1 MKNHRLITLAI
12 LIVGIYIVI
21 SLVRSNIQLWQQGK
35 TIEQAKQRNEKFKK
49 ENENLKQVLSG
60 VENEEFIEKEA
71 RNKLNMGK
79 PGEVVVIIP
88 DNLVATSSASQSN
101 HPLYNWEKWKRLFF

>member
-12 LIVGIYIVI
+12 LIIGIYIVI
-21 SLVRSNIQLWQQGK
+21 SLLRSNIQLWQQGK
-35 TIEQAKQRNEKFKK
+35 TIEQAKQRNEKLKK
-49 ENENLKQVLSG
+49 ENESLKQVLSW
-60 VENEEFIEKEA
+60 VESEEFIEKEA

-88 DNLVATSSASQSN
+88 DSLVTTSSASQSN
-101 HPLYNWEKWKRLFF
+101 HPLYNWEKWKRLFE